1 MSKKL
6 KQSETVEIMRSQIK
20 LNPYNPK
27 RHSDKQVAE
36 QKKNLQRVGFLGGVT
51 WNEETGN
58 LVDGHRRIKAMD
70 LINKYDGTPETDY
83 PVKVEKVHFDEKQE
97 KEQMTFMALGNTK
110 ADYELIAEFLPDID
124 YTVAGIDDYDLE
136 QIQSFLHDEPVT
148 VEAMDDFFTPVA
160 DDVPDEGLGET
171 ADTEEPTPSEKKA
184 AVKEAKEAA
193 REAAV
198 NRWQD
203 MSAYL
208 TISFA
213 NADEKRMFCDL
224 AGIREDEMYVQ
235 GEQILE
241 LIQ

>member
-1 MSKKL
+1 MKKL
-6 KQSETVEIMRSQIK
+6 KQSETVEIMRSQIS

-51 WNEETGN
+51 WNETTGN

-83 PVKVEKVHFDEKQE
+83 PVKVEKVHFDERQE

-110 ADYELIAEFLPDID
+110 ADYELIAEYLPDID

-136 QIQSFLHDEPVT
+136 QIQSFLPDGHVT

-171 ADTEEPTPSEKKA
+171 ADTEEQTPSEKKA
-184 AVKEAKEAA
+184 AVKVAKEAA

-224 AGIREDEMYVQ
+224 AGITEDEMYIQ

>member
-6 KQSETVEIMRSQIK
+6 KQSETVEIMRSQIS

-51 WNEETGN
+51 WNEATGN

-70 LINKYDGTPETDY
+70 LINKYDGTPEMDY
-83 PVKVEKVHFDEKQE
+83 PVKVEKVHFDERQE

-110 ADYELIAEFLPDID
+110 ADYELIAEYLPDID
-124 YTVAGIDDYDLE
+124 YTVAGIDEYDLA
-136 QIQSFLHDEPVT
+136 QIQSFLPDEPVT
-148 VEAMDDFFTPVA
+148 VEAMDDFITPA
-160 DDVPDEGLGET
+160 ADVPDESDGKT
-171 ADTEEPTPSEKKA
+171 AETEELTPSEKKA
-184 AVKEAKEAA
+184 VVKEAKEAA
-193 REAAV
+193 KEAAV

-213 NADEKRMFCDL
+213 NADEKRMFCEL
-224 AGIREDEMYVQ
+224 AGIGEDEMYIQ